1 MSNTVGLLVTLEAKA
16 GKEDDLKAFLES
28 GAQLAENEEQTN
40 VWFALR
46 LGPTTF
52 AIFDGFADDAGRD
65 AHLNGEIAAALME
78 SGPQLLAAQPKIEK
92 VEILAE
98 KVRG

>member
-65 AHLNGEIAAALME
+65 EIAAALME